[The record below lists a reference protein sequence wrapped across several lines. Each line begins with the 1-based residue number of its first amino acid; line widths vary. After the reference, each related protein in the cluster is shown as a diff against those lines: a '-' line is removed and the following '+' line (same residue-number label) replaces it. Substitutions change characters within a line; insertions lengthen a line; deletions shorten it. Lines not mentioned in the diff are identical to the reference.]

1 VAKEFYYESS
11 KSQFDVIDDY
21 NDMEINQINGKTIY
35 ALPRKKHL
43 SQLIFEALNSF
54 GYLGGF

>member
-1 VAKEFYYESS
+1 
-11 KSQFDVIDDY
+11 
-21 NDMEINQINGKTIY
+21 MEINQINGKTIY
-35 ALPRKKHL
+35 AFPRKKQL